1 MGAEV
6 AINAG
11 FGTGGT
17 LGTCFKSG
25 VLPLYVIRLQVYDR
39 GVQFR
44 QFRLPQ
50 DVYREHPTSGRDGGC
65 RSRLGGGRRRGR
77 RPASATVHRNTIGVA
92 SCVNQPTAPQVQVTT
107 PTVVVFTTTGLL
119 RLRFT
124 ANADH
129 CSDMIA
135 TPVVD
140 GRRLRGVRLGPGET
154 TPWYFARKLTDG
166 KVTLERSASVCRPR
180 VYRAGATAAGCS
192 HGVAR

>member
-1 MGAEV
+1 MSIVNTRRLAATAV
-6 AINAG
+6 AAVASVAAVAG
-11 FGTGGT
+11 
-17 LGTCFKSG
+17 
-25 VLPLYVIRLQVYDR
+25 VVA
-39 GVQFR
+39 
-44 QFRLPQ
+44 
-50 DVYREHPTSGRDGGC
+50 
-65 RSRLGGGRRRGR
+65 
-77 RPASATVHRNTIGVA
+77 PASATVYRNTIGVA
-92 SCVNQPTAPQVQVTT
+92 SCVNQPTAPQVCVTT

-166 KVTLERSASVCRPR
+166 KVTPGKVSIGVQ
-180 VYRAGATAAGCS
+180 ATGVPGGCNRGWLQS
-192 HGVAR
+192 WSGTLNVRTGTDAPIRFD